1 MYDRL
6 LLWVGHKCVSRN
18 SGLRIGY
25 AFLHWM
31 EQREPKSAYART
43 NRIQINLI
51 VMEANMSRT
60 EIAPELL
67 EIVAGGA
74 LGFDP
79 DGAGTYTMRCEFSG
93 ESYPGITL
101 ARVMELAQFGASI
114 PNTPEGEQQI
124 IAWAKSKGFI

>member
-1 MYDRL
+1 
-6 LLWVGHKCVSRN
+6 
-18 SGLRIGY
+18 
-25 AFLHWM
+25 
-31 EQREPKSAYART
+31 
-43 NRIQINLI
+43 
-51 VMEANMSRT
+51 MSRR

-79 DGAGTYTMRCEFSG
+79 DGSGTYTMRCEFSG
-93 ESYPGITL
+93 ESYPGISL
-101 ARVMELAQFGASI
+101 AGVMELAQFGASI

>member
-6 LLWVGHKCVSRN
+6 LLWVSHKCVSRN
-18 SGLRIGY
+18 AGLRIGY

-31 EQREPKSAYART
+31 EQCEPGSAYART

-51 VMEANMSRT
+51 VREANMSRR

-79 DGAGTYTMRCEFSG
+79 DGSGTYTMRCEFSG
-93 ESYPGITL
+93 ESYPGISL
-101 ARVMELAQFGASI
+101 AGVMELAQFGASI

>member
-1 MYDRL
+1 M
-6 LLWVGHKCVSRN
+6 
-18 SGLRIGY
+18 RIGY

-31 EQREPKSAYART
+31 EQQEPKSVYART
-43 NRIQINLI
+43 NWIQINLTVRHEI
-51 VMEANMSRT
+51 NMYNACLENDQVCKEADMGRT

-93 ESYPGITL
+93 EVFPGVTL
-101 ARVMELAQFGASI
+101 ASVMELAQFGASI

-124 IAWAKSKGFI
+124 IAWAKERGFIS